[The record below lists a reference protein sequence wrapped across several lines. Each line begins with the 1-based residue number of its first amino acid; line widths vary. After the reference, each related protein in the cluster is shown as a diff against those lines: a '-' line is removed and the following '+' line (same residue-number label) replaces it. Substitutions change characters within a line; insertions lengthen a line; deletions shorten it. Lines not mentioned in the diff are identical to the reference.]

1 MVTVRRTALI
11 SIIAVPFITALLYA
25 GEDPKDAQ
33 PSPGDRRVTLNQSV
47 FIDQAASQ
55 ALTAEKGEAAVG
67 GRTGLP
73 TDAEAS
79 GTPRTLARRR
89 GARERESPHQASG
102 AYGARQTPW
111 YRKGAAALAV
121 VLALLVAAAW
131 AVRRWAPIARS
142 ADSGVL
148 RVVARASLTPKH
160 NLALVRVGRRFVLVG
175 ASADRVN
182 ALCEVCDPDEVA
194 QLTACC
200 DASRRT
206 GAGPFDD
213 LLIGEAADYR
223 ETPESEEDSAK
234 LTRTE
239 PARTRAPLN
248 DLLRRL
254 RSLQT
259 E

>member
-89 GARERESPHQASG
+89 GARGRESPHQASA
-102 AYGARQTPW
+102 AYGADPPT
-111 YRKGAAALAV
+111 AA
-121 VLALLVAAAW
+121 
-131 AVRRWAPIARS
+131 S
-142 ADSGVL
+142 FG
-148 RVVARASLTPKH
+148 SLPGQ
-160 NLALVRVGRRFVLVG
+160 A
-175 ASADRVN
+175 
-182 ALCEVCDPDEVA
+182 
-194 QLTACC
+194 
-200 DASRRT
+200 
-206 GAGPFDD
+206 
-213 LLIGEAADYR
+213 
-223 ETPESEEDSAK
+223 
-234 LTRTE
+234 
-239 PARTRAPLN
+239 
-248 DLLRRL
+248 
-254 RSLQT
+254 
-259 E
+259 